1 MDFRPKRWYDEVMLP
16 IHKLIKEGPAL
27 ENVLEQLR
35 NRRSVRKYK
44 ADMVP
49 QEILDQII
57 EAGLYAPS
65 GKGPVSYTHL
75 TLPTNSLV

>member
-1 MDFRPKRWYDEVMLP
+1 MLP

-65 GKGPVSYTHL
+65 GKGQQNTIIIQEIGRAHV
-75 TLPTNSLV
+75 